1 MPKLSCFVVGHEGSP
16 FPVDVAAEESVGD
29 LKDKIKEKKE
39 YKFPADE
46 LELYMARNGLIRD
59 EAKAATLD
67 EDGIVPGCIKM
78 VCSIMV

>member
-1 MPKLSCFVVGHEGSP
+1 MGTEQEHNLCDAK
-16 FPVDVAAEESVGD
+16 
-29 LKDKIKEKKE
+29 
-39 YKFPADE
+39 E
-46 LELYMARNGLIRD
+46 LELYMARNGLSRD